1 MARINGQIRDK
12 VASCEICKEFRNKQA
27 KQPMKAHEIPERPWQ
42 ILGTDL
48 FELDG
53 QHYLVLV
60 DYYSKFFEVSKVN
73 GTGTEDTINA
83 LKQHFA

>member
-1 MARINGQIRDK
+1 
-12 VASCEICKEFRNKQA
+12 
-27 KQPMKAHEIPERPWQ
+27 MKAHEIPERPWQ

-60 DYYSKFFEVSKVN
+60 DYYSKFFEMSKVK

-83 LKQHFA
+83 LKQHFARH